1 MAPPNS
7 LRTLR
12 RAAGAALDAVLPPQ
26 CLSCRAPVDRQR
38 PLCAACWSEID
49 FITDALCEIC
59 GTPFEFDAGD
69 NALCAACIAEPA
81 VCARGRA
88 PLLADAAASAGVS
101 VMPDLLVRTK
111 PTPSQAGRNWR
122 ARADNIRGSFALRP
136 GRAQRIAGRRVIL
149 ADDVLTSGATVAACA
164 KVLLR
169 GGAAAVDVLTL
180 AQVVRP
186 VPVGD

>member
-1 MAPPNS
+1 MAPPDS

-26 CLSCRAPVDRQR
+26 CLSCRTPVDRQGC
-38 PLCAACWSEID
+38 LCAACWSEID
-49 FITDALCEIC
+49 FITDPLCAMC

-69 NALCAACIAEPA
+69 NALCAACIAEPP
-81 VCARGRA
+81 VYARARA
-88 PLLADAAASAGVS
+88 ALLANAAASAGVP

-111 PTPSQAGRNWR
+111 PTPSQAGRNR
-122 ARADNIRGSFALRP
+122 RTRADNIRGSFALRP
-136 GRAQRIAGRRVIL
+136 GRAERIAGRRVL
-149 ADDVLTSGATVAACA
+149 LVGDVLTSGATVAACA

-180 AQVVRP
+180 ARVVRP